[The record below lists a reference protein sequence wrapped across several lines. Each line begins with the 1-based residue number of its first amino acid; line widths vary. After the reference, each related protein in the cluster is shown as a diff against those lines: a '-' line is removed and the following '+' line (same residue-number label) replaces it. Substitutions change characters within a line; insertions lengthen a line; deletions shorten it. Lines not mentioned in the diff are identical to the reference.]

1 MHARRASRGMTLI
14 ESIIAIVILAIAL
27 ITLTSFLFPSV
38 QKSALPHYQVRA
50 ASLGQAVLNQI
61 LATSFDEQS
70 DRNGGLSRCDE
81 LEQQPCTLPTLLG
94 PEPNEQ
100 PAFYNDVD
108 DYIGCWYGA
117 NAQQQCQQGMPLVS
131 LLGGD
136 SDQDYRNFV
145 VNIQVSYDYDS
156 ALGGTV
162 TSHNTSAFKKV
173 TVRVS
178 ASNFTEYT
186 FVAYKGNY

>member
-1 MHARRASRGMTLI
+1 MRARKMSQGMTLI
-14 ESIIAIVILAIAL
+14 ESVLAIVILAIAL

-61 LATSFDEQS
+61 LAVSFDEQS
-70 DRNGGLSRCDE
+70 DRNGSLWRCDE
-81 LEQQPCTLPTLLG
+81 LDKQCTSPASLG
-94 PEPNEQ
+94 PDKNEQ

-117 NAQQQCQQGMPLVS
+117 NAQQQCQPGLS
-131 LLGGD
+131 ITRLLGGD
-136 SDQDYRNFV
+136 EQDDYRNFV
-145 VNIQVSYDYDS
+145 VNILVSYDYDN
-156 ALGGTV
+156 ALGGQATPHQ
-162 TSHNTSAFKKV
+162 TSSFKKII
-173 TVRVS
+173 VRVS
-178 ASNFTEYT
+178 ASNFTEYE